1 VRRREA
7 RKRLLTAIPKNNFE
21 FSKAACNKCAP
32 RAGYKI
38 AQKRGAR
45 RDPHARRHP
54 FGQVEN
60 TERKRKKKEQQTNK
74 MTSNIQMK
82 DTNDGVVV
90 KADGRTLL
98 AKLVFAGSA
107 RLAECDLGIDELRA
121 AFKHAHGDE
130 ASKVRIRCL

>member
-1 VRRREA
+1 
-7 RKRLLTAIPKNNFE
+7 
-21 FSKAACNKCAP
+21 
-32 RAGYKI
+32 
-38 AQKRGAR
+38 
-45 RDPHARRHP
+45 
-54 FGQVEN
+54 
-60 TERKRKKKEQQTNK
+60 

-121 AFKHAHGDE
+121 AFKRAHGEE
-130 ASKVRIRCL
+130 ASQVQSSVRKATRGKAAHSNLKIQKIERFL

>member
-1 VRRREA
+1 MN
-7 RKRLLTAIPKNNFE
+7 P
-21 FSKAACNKCAP
+21 
-32 RAGYKI
+32 
-38 AQKRGAR
+38 
-45 RDPHARRHP
+45 
-54 FGQVEN
+54 
-60 TERKRKKKEQQTNK
+60 
-74 MTSNIQMK
+74 SNIQMK

-130 ASKVRIRCL
+130 ASKVRIRCLKTAARLLTAIQNIQRIE

>member
-1 VRRREA
+1 
-7 RKRLLTAIPKNNFE
+7 
-21 FSKAACNKCAP
+21 
-32 RAGYKI
+32 
-38 AQKRGAR
+38 
-45 RDPHARRHP
+45 
-54 FGQVEN
+54 
-60 TERKRKKKEQQTNK
+60 

-121 AFKHAHGDE
+121 AFKHAHGEE
-130 ASKVRIRCL
+130 ASKVRIRCLKTAVRLLTAISKSQKSKDFYELQPVHTAHFESGGFESRRGYAFSHRARSPTSSTSRTKTCYN

>member
-1 VRRREA
+1 
-7 RKRLLTAIPKNNFE
+7 
-21 FSKAACNKCAP
+21 
-32 RAGYKI
+32 
-38 AQKRGAR
+38 
-45 RDPHARRHP
+45 
-54 FGQVEN
+54 
-60 TERKRKKKEQQTNK
+60 
-74 MTSNIQMK
+74 MTSNNIQMK

-130 ASKVRIRCL
+130 ASKVRIRCLKTAVRLLTAIS